1 MNVDDSLSES
11 TAATLGSISDVSLAS
26 YSSQKANPVTV
37 ADEKHSVKKEN
48 SAKLNDAE
56 IKKQQQLE
64 VERINNYIRGYI
76 FDTAAN

>member
-1 MNVDDSLSES
+1 M
-11 TAATLGSISDVSLAS
+11 SLAS